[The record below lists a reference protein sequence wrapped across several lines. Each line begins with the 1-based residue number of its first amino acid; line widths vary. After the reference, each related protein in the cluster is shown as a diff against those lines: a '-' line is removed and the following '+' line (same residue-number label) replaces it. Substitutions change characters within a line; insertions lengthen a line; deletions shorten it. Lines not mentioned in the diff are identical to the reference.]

1 LNAAHVA
8 IAGISGVV
16 MQHCAFVVP
25 TVSAAFAMWVESQA
39 IFGVW
44 PPHFVVSDSQ
54 QAPAEHEAA
63 CEAHIF
69 EAAVVFA
76 FIPAAH
82 VAAAHV
88 DLAVQQAI
96 FWAAASAPPAMPA
109 FMASLY
115 FPEAQ
120 TTAMAPHFVVSFSQH
135 VA

>member
-1 LNAAHVA
+1 
-8 IAGISGVV
+8 
-16 MQHCAFVVP
+16 MQHCASVVP
-25 TVSAAFAMWVESQA
+25 TVSAVFAVSVDLQV
-39 IFGVW
+39 IFAVW

-88 DLAVQQAI
+88 DLAVQQAN

-115 FPEAQ
+115 FPAAQ